1 MSIVKLKKM
10 TAYGHTDNKDE
21 ILNDF
26 QNMGCLHLI
35 PLNIQEDLL
44 HNVGPTSESRDA
56 LKFLTSCPQRLQ
68 QMENSA
74 VFDAADVAKFWLS
87 CVRGVLYFK
96 DHWVPCARRGCFAWL

>member
-10 TAYGHTDNKDE
+10 TAYGHTDNKEE

-68 QMENSA
+68 QMENPV
-74 VFDAADVAKFWLS
+74 VFDAADVEHEVLEIKSQLEELEDDLDFFR
-87 CVRGVLYFK
+87 VRL
-96 DHWVPCARRGCFAWL
+96 